1 MQAANSNK
9 LKLCF
14 ESISS
19 YSASP
24 GFFQEYKQVSGYKKA
39 VL

>member
-1 MQAANSNK
+1 MLAANANK
-9 LKLCF
+9 VKLCF

-24 GFFQEYKQVSGYKKA
+24 GFFQEYKVVSGYQIA

>member
-1 MQAANSNK
+1 MLAANSNK

-14 ESISS
+14 DSISS

-24 GFFQEYKQVSGYKKA
+24 GFFQEYKLVSGYQIA